1 MNYRLQSLKEQSL
14 MLGNGHTAEGEA
26 VRQRARERT
35 ERILRAARH
44 HGFSVRGKIADKV
57 RPCYLGPSSAPST
70 TEMAGDVIAPGGSL
84 GALLWR
90 ATSAVA
96 HGQTHGL
103 LMFYTE
109 AQSAPATGPDEHF
122 EYRQMQISP
131 QEAAL
136 RCAGAPLVT
145 LAMLRR
151 LYIHHGWP
159 TAGLEAAGRQT
170 ARTWLHIAGLP
181 RPANI

>member
-1 MNYRLQSLKEQSL
+1 
-14 MLGNGHTAEGEA
+14 
-26 VRQRARERT
+26 VRERT

-44 HGFSVRGKIADKV
+44 HDFFVKGKIMDKF
-57 RPCYLGPSSAPST
+57 RPCYLGPHRVPST
-70 TEMAGDVIAPGGSL
+70 TDMASNVIAPGGSQL

-103 LMFYTE
+103 MIFYTE
-109 AQSAPATGPDEHF
+109 ASGAPATGPDDHF
-122 EYRQMQISP
+122 KYRQMQLSS

-136 RCAGAPLVT
+136 RCAGAPLST

-151 LYIHHGWP
+151 LYSHCGWP
-159 TAGLEAAGRQT
+159 TAELEATGRQIAT
-170 ARTWLHIAGLP
+170 SWLHIAGLP
-181 RPANI
+181 RPAHV